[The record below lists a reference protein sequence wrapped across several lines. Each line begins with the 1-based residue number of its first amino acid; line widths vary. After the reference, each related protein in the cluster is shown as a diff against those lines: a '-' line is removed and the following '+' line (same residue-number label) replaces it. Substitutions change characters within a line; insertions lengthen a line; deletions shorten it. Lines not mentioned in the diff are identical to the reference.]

1 MFWPKV
7 SRFWLKSPKTN
18 ASVMPNAVLISFILL
33 LIKLNMNVLEASFP
47 DVLPYRLV
55 MIILGPWVSLA
66 TVIPKRGLVLVSGYH
81 LVSSKAASSFS
92 EKIVVT
98 PANWFL
104 RSGDSLLSVV
114 NTLAFMLVEP
124 KEEPLDSSVFKMY
137 SLWGSILVSVKQNT
151 EALDLM

>member
-1 MFWPKV
+1 M
-7 SRFWLKSPKTN
+7 
-18 ASVMPNAVLISFILL
+18 
-33 LIKLNMNVLEASFP
+33 
-47 DVLPYRLV
+47 
-55 MIILGPWVSLA
+55 
-66 TVIPKRGLVLVSGYH
+66 
-81 LVSSKAASSFS
+81 
-92 EKIVVT
+92 VT

-137 SLWGSILVSVKQNT
+137 SLWGSILVSVKQKA